1 MLTRT
6 AREGWRRTPRWGVS
20 RLGGLGLSLLLGGC
34 LFAPSAKEL
43 QEAATDVSSQTIG
56 KASRALEQADL
67 LAEARIRQATEKYE
81 ADVRSASESLAT
93 LARSAND
100 LVAVAREGP
109 ATLSQAMTA
118 QESVQ
123 TAIKNV
129 SGLAGSVERAV
140 GVAEENATAF
150 RMTLADLQADL
161 GKDNGVLAK
170 QRLALF
176 EELRREREAIV
187 ATLRQERAAI
197 LSQLDAMSG
206 KLVDQASLTVT
217 KLAEVEA
224 PKLIDRAS
232 QRAREL
238 AGTAVWMGLL
248 LFLVVLG
255 LPFASGVLVGR
266 LWRARARG

>member
-1 MLTRT
+1 
-6 AREGWRRTPRWGVS
+6 
-20 RLGGLGLSLLLGGC
+20 LLLGGC
-34 LFAPSAKEL
+34 LFAPSGKEL
-43 QEAATDVSSQTIG
+43 QEAATNVSSQTIG
-56 KASRALEQADL
+56 KASRALEEADV

-109 ATLSQAMTA
+109 ASLSQAMAA
-118 QESVQ
+118 QENVQ
-123 TAIKNV
+123 AAIKNV
-129 SGLAGSVERAV
+129 SELAGSVDRAV

-150 RMTLADLQADL
+150 RTTVADLQADL
-161 GKDNGVLAK
+161 AKDDGVLAR
-170 QRLALF
+170 QRVALF
-176 EELRREREAIV
+176 AELRREREAIV
-187 ATLRQERAAI
+187 ATLHQERAEI

-206 KLVDQASLTVT
+206 KLVDQASQTVT

-232 QRAREL
+232 QRAHEL
-238 AGTAVWMGLL
+238 AGTALWIGLL
-248 LFLVVLG
+248 LVLVIVG

-266 LWRARARG
+266 LWRARARS